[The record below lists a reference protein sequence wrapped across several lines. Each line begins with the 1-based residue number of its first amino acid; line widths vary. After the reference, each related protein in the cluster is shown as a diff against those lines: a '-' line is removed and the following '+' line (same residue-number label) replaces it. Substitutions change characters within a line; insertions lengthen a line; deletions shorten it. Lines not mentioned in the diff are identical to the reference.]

1 MMATDAKRKAAE
13 ALLHV
18 LPLPG
23 REAGWAREARA
34 AARTRLLE
42 AGAPA
47 RRDEY
52 WKYTDPAGLT
62 APIAVV
68 DPTDARP
75 DFESQFGE
83 VHPRRARFVNGRF
96 RPDLSDDPAQDGL
109 SVTTLSEVL
118 SRDISFA
125 RDLFGR
131 LEAAGQ
137 EKVARPLAA
146 LNTACAT
153 EGLVLHV
160 TGAVAEPVHLRHD
173 QIGEG
178 ASLHHHLIRVESGAS
193 LMVLESGTVT
203 NQVLEIDLAD
213 GGSFQHVRIQEGP
226 RAGSASHI
234 FARLGAEAQFKIFTL
249 TADGE
254 MTRNE
259 VVMEFTGDN
268 ASGHIAGAVLGK
280 GASHI
285 DNTVF
290 VTHGA
295 EGCESRQVFKNVLTG
310 KARGIFQG
318 KIFVRQGAQKTD
330 GYQIS
335 QAVLLSEGAQFSVKP
350 ELEIY
355 ADDVKCSHGST
366 TGRLDETAMFY
377 LRSRGV
383 PEPEAEAMLVAAFAN
398 AAFEEIGD
406 EALADAMRAHAARW
420 MAERSESAA

>member
-1 MMATDAKRKAAE
+1 MMATDAKRRAAE

-23 REAGWAREARA
+23 HEAGWAREARA

-42 AGAPA
+42 AGAPV

-52 WKYTDPAGLT
+52 WKYTDPARLT
-62 APIAVV
+62 APIAAV
-68 DPTDARP
+68 DATEARP

-83 VHPRRARFVNGRF
+83 VHPRRVRFVNGHF
-96 RPDLSDDPAQDGL
+96 RPDLSDELTQGGLTAATLADVLQQDL
-109 SVTTLSEVL
+109 C
-118 SRDISFA
+118 FA

-160 TGAVAEPVHLRHD
+160 TGTVAQPLHLRHD
-173 QIGEG
+173 QVGEG
-178 ASLHHHLIRVESGAS
+178 ACLLHHLIRVEPGAS
-193 LMVLESGTVT
+193 LMLLESGTVT
-203 NQVLEIDLAD
+203 NKVIEIDVAD
-213 GGSFQHVRIQEGP
+213 GGSFQHVRLQEGP
-226 RAGSASHI
+226 RAPSAGHI
-234 FARLGAEAQFKIFTL
+234 FVRLGAEAQFKTFTL

-259 VVMEFTGDN
+259 VVVEFTG
-268 ASGHIAGAVLGK
+268 AGAVGHVAGAVLAK
-280 GASHI
+280 GESHI

-295 EGCESRQVFKNVLTG
+295 EGCESRQVFKNVLTDR
-310 KARGIFQG
+310 AHGIFQG
-318 KIFVRQGAQKTD
+318 KIFVRPAGQKTD

-335 QAVLLSEGAQFSVKP
+335 QAVLLNDGAEFLAKP

-366 TGRLDETAMFY
+366 TGRLDEAAMFY

-383 PEPEAEAMLVAAFAN
+383 PQPEAEAMLVAAFAEE
-398 AAFEEIGD
+398 AFAEID
-406 EALADAMRAHAARW
+406 NEALADAMRAHVARW
-420 MAERSESAA
+420 MAERYR